1 MIKAVSVIILLITF
15 FILIKCAT
23 RGYPS
28 GGPEDKTP
36 PEIISTFP
44 AIDSLNVKDLDE
56 IIINFSER
64 MNESS
69 VQSALFISPPLEYE
83 IDWSGGDELTLL
95 LTTDTLQKDQTY
107 VITIGAEAKDSRRNG
122 FKESFQFAFSTGEKL
137 DRGQISGTV
146 YGLGKKEVMYL
157 FGYKITPKDTIDP
170 RLKKA
175 RFLTQTGK
183 QGIFDLNYLPLGE
196 YRVYVVQD
204 QNKNLILDAAY
215 EKVGIPSQDVL
226 IDSNFLAHTELNFK
240 LTTIDTTSP
249 FVSSARGINDKT
261 ILLRI
266 SEEVNQIDLEKFS
279 IVDTLKGDTL
289 EIKGFTK
296 TEKTGSQYYIYTVTQ
311 DSATPYRITVEGLS
325 DTSGNSQIDTSII
338 YFTASANTDTTHFEM
353 ENITPADSIENFS
366 IISNIKI
373 YFSLPIN
380 TNSISSGFNFLENE
394 KDTLA
399 GYWKWKEYKNGVY
412 LLDEDLEPGT
422 DYRFSIQT
430 GVIKSMWGDTL
441 PDSLIT
447 HVFSTISSDE
457 FGSLAGKIEINE
469 KNKNNIYLT
478 AQPLRNKKNKYT
490 IMVSGNYEFK
500 YDWLPE
506 GKYLLNGYMDLDKN
520 GRWSSGN
527 ISPFQFSEPFYFQN
541 DTIRIR
547 KRWDV
552 SSKIFEIPGW

>member
-1 MIKAVSVIILLITF
+1 
-15 FILIKCAT
+15 
-23 RGYPS
+23 
-28 GGPEDKTP
+28 
-36 PEIISTFP
+36 
-44 AIDSLNVKDLDE
+44 
-56 IIINFSER
+56 
-64 MNESS
+64 
-69 VQSALFISPPLEYE
+69 
-83 IDWSGGDELTLL
+83 
-95 LTTDTLQKDQTY
+95 
-107 VITIGAEAKDSRRNG
+107 
-122 FKESFQFAFSTGEKL
+122 
-137 DRGQISGTV
+137 
-146 YGLGKKEVMYL
+146 
-157 FGYKITPKDTIDP
+157 
-170 RLKKA
+170 
-175 RFLTQTGK
+175 
-183 QGIFDLNYLPLGE
+183 
-196 YRVYVVQD
+196 
-204 QNKNLILDAAY
+204 
-215 EKVGIPSQDVL
+215 
-226 IDSNFLAHTELNFK
+226 
-240 LTTIDTTSP
+240 
-249 FVSSARGINDKT
+249 
-261 ILLRI
+261 
-266 SEEVNQIDLEKFS
+266 
-279 IVDTLKGDTL
+279 
-289 EIKGFTK
+289 
-296 TEKTGSQYYIYTVTQ
+296 
-311 DSATPYRITVEGLS
+311 
-325 DTSGNSQIDTSII
+325 
-338 YFTASANTDTTHFEM
+338 M

>member
-157 FGYKITPKDTIDP
+157 FAYKITPKDTIDP

-266 SEEVNQIDLEKFS
+266 SEEVNQIDFEKFS

-289 EIKGFTK
+289 EIKGFT
-296 TEKTGSQYYIYTVTQ
+296 
-311 DSATPYRITVEGLS
+311 
-325 DTSGNSQIDTSII
+325 
-338 YFTASANTDTTHFEM
+338 
-353 ENITPADSIENFS
+353 
-366 IISNIKI
+366 
-373 YFSLPIN
+373 
-380 TNSISSGFNFLENE
+380 
-394 KDTLA
+394 
-399 GYWKWKEYKNGVY
+399 
-412 LLDEDLEPGT
+412 
-422 DYRFSIQT
+422 
-430 GVIKSMWGDTL
+430 
-441 PDSLIT
+441 
-447 HVFSTISSDE
+447 
-457 FGSLAGKIEINE
+457 
-469 KNKNNIYLT
+469 
-478 AQPLRNKKNKYT
+478 
-490 IMVSGNYEFK
+490 
-500 YDWLPE
+500 
-506 GKYLLNGYMDLDKN
+506 
-520 GRWSSGN
+520 
-527 ISPFQFSEPFYFQN
+527 
-541 DTIRIR
+541 
-547 KRWDV
+547 
-552 SSKIFEIPGW
+552 